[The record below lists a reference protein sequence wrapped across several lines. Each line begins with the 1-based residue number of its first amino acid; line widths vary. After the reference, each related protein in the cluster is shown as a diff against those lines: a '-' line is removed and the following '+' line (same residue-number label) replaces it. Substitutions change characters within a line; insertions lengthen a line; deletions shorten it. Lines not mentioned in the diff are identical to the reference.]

1 MRIISLELN
10 DFRQYYGE
18 QQIDFASTDDENI
31 TIILGQN
38 GEGKTGIF
46 RAVIFCLFGQ
56 VFLSG
61 EEKVSRKNKNGEII
75 HLVNFNK
82 LEEEKDNPV
91 KAYVKMKFEH
101 ENQIYTINRSILE
114 MMEEDGTIIGE
125 DTTDVEMSITDIHGN
140 TNPEKIM
147 NDDDIQIILSNI
159 LDKKLKDFFLFDGEK
174 IESLSKPTKQ
184 TREEVKSGIIK
195 LLQID
200 TVSSAIELLNKIE
213 IRHQQKIKK
222 NTANTKLQAKRTEL
236 EDLENKKINL
246 INDKDILE
254 NEIVECKT
262 IIENYKEKLS
272 KNEHI
277 KSLYDQIDLKRKE
290 KMNKVQLLDSLN
302 ARAQSLLKN
311 QGGNLL
317 LEDYIISIKNFLEQ
331 DDISNEYSNKIS
343 LELIEE
349 LLEKKICICG
359 ESLDENSKR
368 FENLQALR
376 HKYKKSELSSFISVF
391 KMKVNEYYSKKDQY
405 DLDLRD
411 LLSQVDEIENII
423 EKINIE
429 INAIEE
435 KVKGYSKNENNLKEM
450 ENNLQNYVNKL
461 DEIRLKKDRIK
472 ININDIDDKIKNL
485 SKAIEIEEK
494 QEKTLQNDLKK
505 KEYIVKLKKNFENIL
520 DNYSTEMREKISKE
534 ATSIFKKL
542 ISKQDIDMVKKI
554 EISADYEITV
564 SGWNENSITS
574 DISAGQRQIISLS
587 FVIALAKVASGSD
600 SKMNVPL
607 FMDTPFGRIS
617 GTNRDNL
624 IKSLPNLTKQWILL
638 MTDTEFTRT
647 EEREFKDTRKVNN
660 IYRLNKIKNGYT
672 IIEKI
677 DDIYSTS
684 IARR

>member
-505 KEYIVKLKKNFENIL
+505 KEYIVKLKKNFEKIL

-647 EEREFKDTRKVNN
+647 EEREFKDTGKVNN

>member
-91 KAYVKMKFEH
+91 KAYVRIKFEH

-236 EDLENKKINL
+236 EGLENKKINL

-302 ARAQSLLKN
+302 SRAQSLLKN

-359 ESLDENSKR
+359 ESLDKNSKR

-450 ENNLQNYVNKL
+450 ENNLQKYVNKL